1 MGVGVFRVKD
11 RSVYWWEYGRLE
23 LGVGVLGD
31 RKRGPWRAGGVSL
44 FELEVSGDLLGE
56 EALLGYGVYLVDVV
70 DRMCPIIDGTT
81 YF

>member
-11 RSVYWWEYGRLE
+11 GGVYSWEYGRLE

-31 RKRGPWRAGGVSL
+31 RKRGPWRAGGVNL
-44 FELEVSGDLLGE
+44 FELEVSCDLLGE
-56 EALLGYGVYLVDVV
+56 EALLGYGVYFVDVV
-70 DRMCPIIDGTT
+70 DRMCSIIDGVP

>member
-11 RSVYWWEYGRLE
+11 RGVYWCEYGRLE
-23 LGVGVLGD
+23 LGVGVLGHWQ
-31 RKRGPWRAGGVSL
+31 RGPWRAGGVNL
-44 FELEVSGDLLGE
+44 FELEVSGDLLSE
-56 EALLGYGVYLVDVV
+56 EALLGYGVYFVDVV